1 VIPNPKVIKQKK
13 HLFILTVII
22 AIAFI
27 VVGLTVNSNNPH
39 TTSIAN
45 IQVDGA
51 IVVPNNPLKDTDKA
65 LDKVEDKALD
75 KVKDKT
81 TDYVEIR
88 AYRPDLTIKLTW
100 DVANKRNRS
109 KLILNNVL
117 ADHIQVDILASERT
131 NIMQAD
137 AIVDEQSNNA
147 SVDTRK
153 ITNTAVELVV
163 EAEINEIELAITT
176 KPSKDNYQFA
186 LIGDSQGRNEILE
199 RIIEEVNTKEIDF
212 LIHLGDMVPSGHEQ
226 EYQDFFAVMQ
236 ELQVPYYTVPGN
248 HDTRLNGRDIYQNT
262 LAPFY
267 YSFEF
272 GNYRY
277 VFMDTAEL
285 TVDQQQF
292 SWLQAQLKND
302 IDTYVFMHAPIYDPR
317 GLDHSFR
324 DLEAAQQVFDVVT
337 ADAKPIRAVFSGH
350 VHMFHQQQI
359 ADTLFVTSGGAGA
372 SFYATPEEGGF
383 YHYVIASLQKQSI
396 DIQEYPVEI
405 TENNNE
411 LVLLKGE
418 QGVIL
423 TIEELQKMEQAT
435 GYSSFEN
442 QFGNINGKGTYSGIL
457 VEDLLELI
465 GGMTKDE
472 TLNVYSTD
480 GYKQEFSYE
489 NIYAKE
495 SGILNIQGL
504 MVLAISINGD
514 YPPEWQEGYRLI
526 FMPEDGVYSNDDC
539 ANTSFGEQG
548 FNTYPSA
555 GARWVRDIA
564 RLEVR

>member
-1 VIPNPKVIKQKK
+1 VIPNLEVIKQKK

-27 VVGLTVNSNNPH
+27 VVGLTFNSNNPH
-39 TTSIAN
+39 TTPIAN
-45 IQVDGA
+45 IEVDGA
-51 IVVPNNPLKDTDKA
+51 IVIQNGPLKDADKT
-65 LDKVEDKALD
+65 LDKVAD
-75 KVKDKT
+75 KVKDKASE
-81 TDYVEIR
+81 YIELR
-88 AYRPDLTIKLTW
+88 AYKPSLAIKLTW
-100 DVANKRNRS
+100 DDSNKHNKS
-109 KLILNNVL
+109 KLVLNNVL
-117 ADHIQVDILASERT
+117 ADALV
-131 NIMQAD
+131 
-137 AIVDEQSNNA
+137 VEQSNNA
-147 SVDTRK
+147 IVDIRK
-153 ITNTAVELVV
+153 ITNTAVELVIEV
-163 EAEINEIELAITT
+163 STNEVELAITT

-186 LIGDSQGRNEILE
+186 LIGDSQGRNEILAK
-199 RIIEEVNTKEIDF
+199 IIGEINTKEIDF

-226 EYQDFFAVMQ
+226 EYQDFFVAMQ

-248 HDTRLNGRDIYQNT
+248 HDTRLNGRDIYKNR

-272 GNYRY
+272 GDYHY
-277 VFMDTAEL
+277 IFMDTAEL

-292 SWLQAQLKND
+292 SWLQEQLTND

-324 DLEAAQQVFDVVT
+324 DLQVAEQVYNLVT
-337 ADAKPIRAVFSGH
+337 TSTNRVRATFSGH
-350 VHMFHQQQI
+350 VHMFHQQQV

-383 YHYVIASLQKQSI
+383 YHYVIASPQKQHI
-396 DIQEYPVEI
+396 DIQEYPIEI
-405 TENNNE
+405 AEDNNE

-418 QGVIL
+418 QGIIL
-423 TIEELQKMEQAT
+423 TIEELQAMEQVT

-442 QFGNINGKGTYSGIL
+442 QFGNINGKGTYSGIFI
-457 VEDLLELI
+457 EDLLELI

-472 TLNVYSTD
+472 ILYIYSTD

-495 SGILNIQGL
+495 SGILNIQGP

-526 FMPEDGVYSNDDC
+526 FLPEDGVYSNEDC
-539 ANTSFGEQG
+539 ANSSFGEQG